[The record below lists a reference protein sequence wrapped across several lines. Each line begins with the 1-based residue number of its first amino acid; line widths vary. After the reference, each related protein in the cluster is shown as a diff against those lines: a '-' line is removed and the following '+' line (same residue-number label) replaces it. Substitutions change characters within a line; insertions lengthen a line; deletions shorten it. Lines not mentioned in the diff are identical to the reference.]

1 MQGVLQLSRLSN
13 PTISPSDQRGNCF
26 VNILAM
32 AASTLPIAAAAAENY
47 NNKQN
52 RSNFCGLKVPSLPA
66 RAGVS
71 IIVSSNAFL
80 GYGEERWAQ
89 INYCLSNLLKTS
101 VGHVWLLVID
111 HCLAQLLLTLWQN
124 KLLFCGK

>member
-1 MQGVLQLSRLSN
+1 M
-13 PTISPSDQRGNCF
+13 SDQRGNCF

-32 AASTLPIAAAAAENY
+32 AAGASTLPIAAAAAENY

-52 RSNFCGLKVPSLPA
+52 RSNFCGLKVPFSLPA

-80 GYGEERWAQ
+80 GYGEERWAE

-101 VGHVWLLVID
+101 LGHVWLLVID
-111 HCLAQLLLTLWQN
+111 Q
-124 KLLFCGK
+124 

>member
-1 MQGVLQLSRLSN
+1 MSISLLWLPPCSLS
-13 PTISPSDQRGNCF
+13 
-26 VNILAM
+26 
-32 AASTLPIAAAAAENY
+32 IAAAAAENY

-52 RSNFCGLKVPSLPA
+52 RSNFCGLKVPFSLPA

-80 GYGEERWAQ
+80 GYGEERWAE

-101 VGHVWLLVID
+101 LGHVWLLVID
-111 HCLAQLLLTLWQN
+111 HCLAQLLLTLWQT
-124 KLLFCGK
+124 KLLFCGE